1 MSNKPKFEAFYVQC
15 IAAEYDSGE
24 IFIPEHQYVDP
35 IILNEI
41 LKTYNCFPCNIAGD
55 MEVFTTNPNLQ
66 PKSESESINYVS
78 EEGLKELGFES
89 LFDSLIADDYAGIG
103 DSWNPHCLSVS
114 WSHGNEEDVEKAI
127 ANFLDAANSQ
137 ADIQEYKLLKAKL
150 GL

>member
-24 IFIPEHQYVDP
+24 IFIPEHQYIDP

-41 LKTYNCFPCNIAGD
+41 LKAYNCFPCNIAGD

-78 EEGLKELGFES
+78 EEELKELGFES
-89 LFDSLIADDYAGIG
+89 LFDSLIADNCAGIG

-127 ANFLDAANSQ
+127 AYFLDAANSQ
-137 ADIQEYKLLKAKL
+137 ADIEE
-150 GL
+150 